1 MKKPLEMTRIHLT
14 LVVVWTTFFGFG
26 QQKLSAEGAVIIA
39 LENNFQMQIAS
50 KQLEI
55 AEKNNKWSEA
65 GLFPTVDL
73 AATLGNSIIDNTNN
87 PFTFTPGI
95 LASRQINPSI
105 NANWNLFAGLAVK
118 MSKQRLEQLEDQSHG
133 NAMILIENTASDV
146 LKAYYNTLIQ
156 EMRLELLSEVY
167 QLSKKQVAYEEIKKE
182 YGQTNSLALMQLNNQ
197 LFTDSINVIQQRI
210 NYENA
215 SRNLLLL
222 MNVGLDEIENNRLP
236 VLTDSLTKLLNP
248 FSKDELLDEMRA
260 NNQNLKNQLI
270 NQELTKTGTQLQRS
284 FLYPVISLQLGAA
297 PSFGS
302 FRSISGSAN
311 LSAETQ
317 QVNYFGNISVR
328 YNLFNNWKNQR
339 AVEISKIQE
348 EIAALNSQELEQ
360 QLTNSALNLY
370 GIWEVRNQLVN
381 LSQLNATYARQAF
394 EIGKDRYALGSI
406 NSLELTAL
414 QNNYLN
420 AAMNYY
426 DNLYQRIDVYL
437 ELFKLSGRL
446 QLEYTK

>member
-1 MKKPLEMTRIHLT
+1 MTRYFSFLLIALIA
-14 LVVVWTTFFGFG
+14 
-26 QQKLSAEGAVIIA
+26 QSSISQNNLSAEGAVMIA

-50 KQLEI
+50 KQILI

-73 AATLGNSIIDNTNN
+73 SASLGNSIIDNTNN

-105 NANWNLFAGLAVK
+105 NANWNLFAGLGVK
-118 MSKQRLEQLEDQSHG
+118 MSKQRLEQLEDQSRG
-133 NAMILIENTASDV
+133 NAMVIIENTASDV
-146 LKAYYNTLIQ
+146 LKAYYNALVQQT
-156 EMRLELLSEVY
+156 RLNVLKEVFS
-167 QLSKKQVAYEEIKKE
+167 LSKKQIAYEEIKQD
-182 YGQTNSLALMQLNNQ
+182 YGQSNSLALMQLKNQ
-197 LFTDSINVIQQRI
+197 LFTDSINIIQQRI

-215 SRNLLLL
+215 SRNLMLL
-222 MNVGLDEIENNRLP
+222 MNADTEEIVNNNFP

-248 FSKDELLDEMRA
+248 FNKDELLQEMSA
-260 NNQNLKNQLI
+260 NNQNLKNQII
-270 NQELTKTGTQLQRS
+270 NQELTKTGTQIQRS
-284 FLYPVISLQLGAA
+284 FLYPIVSLQLGAA

-302 FRSISGSAN
+302 FRSIGGTMN

-317 QVNYFGNISVR
+317 QITYFGNISVR

-339 AVEISKIQE
+339 AVAVSKIQE
-348 EIAALNSQELEQ
+348 EIAAMNIQDLEK
-360 QLTNSALNLY
+360 QLTNTTINLHSL
-370 GIWEVRNQLVN
+370 WEVRNQMVS
-381 LSQLNATYARQAF
+381 LSQQNMEYAKKAF
-394 EIGKDRYALGSI
+394 EIGKSRYDLGTI
-406 NSLELTAL
+406 NSIELTSL

-437 ELFKLSGRL
+437 ELYKLSGRL
-446 QLEYTK
+446 QLDYLK

>member
-1 MKKPLEMTRIHLT
+1 MTKVYFIFL
-14 LVVVWTTFFGFG
+14 LVILANVSIS
-26 QQKLSAEGAVIIA
+26 QNNLSAEGAVMIA

-50 KQLEI
+50 KQIQI

-73 AATLGNSIIDNTNN
+73 SATLGNSIIDNTNN

-105 NANWNLFAGLAVK
+105 NANWNLFAGLGVK
-118 MSKQRLEQLEDQSHG
+118 MSKQRLEQLEDQSRG
-133 NAMILIENTASDV
+133 NAMVIVENTASDV
-146 LKAYYNTLIQ
+146 LKAYYNVLVQQT
-156 EMRLELLSEVY
+156 RLDVLDEVFS
-167 QLSKKQVAYEEIKKE
+167 LSKKQVAYEEIKQD
-182 YGQTNSLALMQLNNQ
+182 YGQTNSLALMQLKNQ
-197 LFTDSINVIQQRI
+197 LFTDSINIIQQRI

-222 MNVGLDEIENNRLP
+222 MNVDTEEIVNNNFP

-248 FSKDELLDEMRA
+248 FSKEELLEEMRA

-270 NQELTKTGTQLQRS
+270 NQELQKTGTQIQRS
-284 FLYPVISLQLGAA
+284 FLYPVVSLQLGAA

-302 FRSISGSAN
+302 FRSIGGASN

-317 QVNYFGNISVR
+317 QVTYFGNVSVR

-339 AVEISKIQE
+339 AVTVSKIQE
-348 EIAALNSQELEQ
+348 EIAAMNTQDLEK
-360 QLTNSALNLY
+360 QLTNNTINLHSL
-370 GIWEVRNQLVN
+370 WEVRNQMVN
-381 LSQLNATYARQAF
+381 LSQQNMEYAKKAF
-394 EIGKDRYALGSI
+394 EIGKSRYELGNI
-406 NSLELTAL
+406 NSIELTSL
-414 QNNYLN
+414 QNSYLN

-437 ELFKLSGRL
+437 ELYKLSGRL
-446 QLEYTK
+446 QLDYSQE

>member
-1 MKKPLEMTRIHLT
+1 MTRYLPFILLGLLT
-14 LVVVWTTFFGFG
+14 QSSISQTT
-26 QQKLSAEGAVIIA
+26 LSAEGAVVIA

-50 KQLEI
+50 KQILI

-73 AATLGNSIIDNTNN
+73 SASLGNSIIDNTNN

-105 NANWNLFAGLAVK
+105 NANWNLFAGLGVK
-118 MSKQRLEQLEDQSHG
+118 MSKQRLEQLEDQSRG
-133 NAMILIENTASDV
+133 NAMVIIENTASDV
-146 LKAYYNTLIQ
+146 LKAYYNALVQQT
-156 EMRLELLSEVY
+156 RLNVLKEVFS
-167 QLSKKQVAYEEIKKE
+167 LSKKQVAYEEIKQD
-182 YGQTNSLALMQLNNQ
+182 YGQSNSLALMQLKNQ
-197 LFTDSINVIQQRI
+197 LFTDSINIIQQRI

-215 SRNLLLL
+215 SRNLMLL
-222 MNVGLDEIENNRLP
+222 MNVETEEIVKNNFP

-248 FSKDELLDEMRA
+248 FNKDELLQEMSA

-270 NQELTKTGTQLQRS
+270 NQELTKTGTQIQHS
-284 FLYPVISLQLGAA
+284 FLYPIVSLQLGAA

-302 FRSISGSAN
+302 FRSIGGTMN

-317 QVNYFGNISVR
+317 QITYFGNISVR

-339 AVEISKIQE
+339 AVAVSKIQE
-348 EIAALNSQELEQ
+348 EIAAMNIQDLEK
-360 QLTNSALNLY
+360 QLTNTTINLHSL
-370 GIWEVRNQLVN
+370 WEVRNQMVN
-381 LSQLNATYARQAF
+381 LSQQNMDYAKKAF
-394 EIGKDRYALGSI
+394 EIGKSRYDLGTI
-406 NSLELTAL
+406 NSIELTSL

-420 AAMNYY
+420 ASISYY

-437 ELFKLSGRL
+437 ELYKLSGRL
-446 QLEYTK
+446 QLDYLK

>member
-1 MKKPLEMTRIHLT
+1 MTRYLPFILLGLLT
-14 LVVVWTTFFGFG
+14 QSSISQTN
-26 QQKLSAEGAVIIA
+26 LSAEGAVVIA

-50 KQLEI
+50 KQILI

-73 AATLGNSIIDNTNN
+73 SASLGNSIIDNTNN

-105 NANWNLFAGLAVK
+105 NANWNLFAGLGVK
-118 MSKQRLEQLEDQSHG
+118 MSKQRLEQLEDQSRG
-133 NAMILIENTASDV
+133 NAMVIIENTASDV
-146 LKAYYNTLIQ
+146 LKAYYNALVQQT
-156 EMRLELLSEVY
+156 RLNVLKEVFS
-167 QLSKKQVAYEEIKKE
+167 LSKKQVAYEEIKQD
-182 YGQTNSLALMQLNNQ
+182 YGQSNSLALMQLKNQ
-197 LFTDSINVIQQRI
+197 LFTDSINIIQQRI

-215 SRNLLLL
+215 SRNLMLL
-222 MNVGLDEIENNRLP
+222 MNVETEEIVKNNFP

-248 FSKDELLDEMRA
+248 FNKDELLQEMSA

-270 NQELTKTGTQLQRS
+270 NQELTKTGTQIQHS
-284 FLYPVISLQLGAA
+284 FLYPIVSLQLGAA

-302 FRSISGSAN
+302 FRSIGGTMN

-317 QVNYFGNISVR
+317 QITYFGNISVR

-339 AVEISKIQE
+339 AVAVSKIQE
-348 EIAALNSQELEQ
+348 EIAAMNIQDLEK
-360 QLTNSALNLY
+360 QLTNTTINLHSL
-370 GIWEVRNQLVN
+370 WEVRNQMVN
-381 LSQLNATYARQAF
+381 LSQQNMDYAKKAF
-394 EIGKDRYALGSI
+394 EIGKSRYDLGTI
-406 NSLELTAL
+406 NSIELTSL

-420 AAMNYY
+420 ASISYY

-437 ELFKLSGRL
+437 ELYKLSGRL
-446 QLEYTK
+446 QLDYLK

>member
-1 MKKPLEMTRIHLT
+1 MTKIYSFI
-14 LVVVWTTFFGFG
+14 LVGLIAQFSISQTN
-26 QQKLSAEGAVIIA
+26 LSAEGAVMIA

-50 KQLEI
+50 KQIQI

-73 AATLGNSIIDNTNN
+73 NATLGNSIIDNTNN

-95 LASRQINPSI
+95 LASQQINPSL
-105 NANWNLFAGLAVK
+105 NANWNLFAGLGVK
-118 MSKQRLEQLEDQSHG
+118 MSKQRLEQLEEQSRG
-133 NAMILIENTASDV
+133 NAMVIIENTATDV
-146 LKAYYNTLIQ
+146 LKAYYNVLMQQT
-156 EMRLELLSEVY
+156 RLDVLNEVFA
-167 QLSKKQVAYEEIKKE
+167 LSKKQVAFEAIKQE
-182 YGQTNSLALMQLNNQ
+182 YGQSNSLALMQLNNQ
-197 LFTDSINVIQQRI
+197 LFTDSINIIQQQI

-222 MNVGLDEIENNRLP
+222 MNVDTEDIVNNNFP

-248 FSKDELLDEMRA
+248 FIKEELLAEMRS

-270 NQELTKTGTQLQRS
+270 NQELQKTGTQIQRS
-284 FLYPVISLQLGAA
+284 FLYPVLSLQLGAA

-302 FRSISGSAN
+302 FRSIGGASN

-317 QVNYFGNISVR
+317 QITYFGNISLR

-339 AVEISKIQE
+339 AVQVSKIQE
-348 EIAALNSQELEQ
+348 EIAAMNLQDLEK
-360 QLTNSALNLY
+360 QLTNNTLNLHRL
-370 GIWEVRNQLVN
+370 WEVRNQMVE
-381 LSQLNATYARQAF
+381 LSQQNMDYAKKAF
-394 EIGKDRYALGSI
+394 EIGKTRYDLGSL
-406 NSLELTAL
+406 NSIELTTL

-437 ELFKLSGRL
+437 ELYKLSGRL
-446 QLEYTK
+446 QLDYTE

>member
-1 MKKPLEMTRIHLT
+1 MTRYLPFILLGLLT
-14 LVVVWTTFFGFG
+14 QSSISQTN
-26 QQKLSAEGAVIIA
+26 LSAEGAVVIA

-50 KQLEI
+50 KQMLI

-73 AATLGNSIIDNTNN
+73 SATLGNSIIDNTNN

-105 NANWNLFAGLAVK
+105 NANWNLFAGLGVK
-118 MSKQRLEQLEDQSHG
+118 MSKQRLEQLEDQSRG
-133 NAMILIENTASDV
+133 NAMVIIENTASDV
-146 LKAYYNTLIQ
+146 LKAYYNVLVQQT
-156 EMRLELLSEVY
+156 RLVVLNEVFS
-167 QLSKKQVAYEEIKKE
+167 LSKKQVAYEEIKQD
-182 YGQTNSLALMQLNNQ
+182 YGQTNSLALMQLKNQ
-197 LFTDSINVIQQRI
+197 LFTDSINIIQQRI

-215 SRNLLLL
+215 SRNLMLL
-222 MNVGLDEIENNRLP
+222 MNVETEEIVNNNFP

-248 FSKDELLDEMRA
+248 FNKDELLQEMSA

-270 NQELTKTGTQLQRS
+270 NQELTKTGTQIQRS
-284 FLYPVISLQLGAA
+284 FLYPIVSLQLGAA

-302 FRSISGSAN
+302 FRSIGGTMN

-317 QVNYFGNISVR
+317 QITYFGNISVR

-339 AVEISKIQE
+339 AVTVSKIQE
-348 EIAALNSQELEQ
+348 EIAAMNIQDLEK
-360 QLTNSALNLY
+360 QLTNTTINLHSL
-370 GIWEVRNQLVN
+370 WEVRNQMVN
-381 LSQLNATYARQAF
+381 LSQQNMVYAKKAF
-394 EIGKDRYALGSI
+394 EIGKSRYDLGTI
-406 NSLELTAL
+406 NSIELTSL

-420 AAMNYY
+420 ASINYY

-437 ELFKLSGRL
+437 ELYKLSGRL
-446 QLEYTK
+446 QLDYLK

>member
-1 MKKPLEMTRIHLT
+1 MSKVYSIFLLVT
-14 LVVVWTTFFGFG
+14 LANIGFS
-26 QQKLSAEGAVIIA
+26 QNNLSAEGAVMIA

-50 KQLEI
+50 KQIQI

-73 AATLGNSIIDNTNN
+73 NGTLGNSIIDNTNN

-105 NANWNLFAGLAVK
+105 NANWNLFAGLGVK
-118 MSKQRLEQLEDQSHG
+118 MSKQRLEQLEDQSRG
-133 NAMILIENTASDV
+133 NAMVIIENTASDV
-146 LKAYYNTLIQ
+146 LKAYYNVLVQQT
-156 EMRLELLSEVY
+156 RLDVLNEVFL
-167 QLSKKQVAYEEIKKE
+167 LSKKQVAYEEIKQD
-182 YGQTNSLALMQLNNQ
+182 YGQTNSLALMQLKNQ
-197 LFTDSINVIQQRI
+197 LFTDSINIIQQRI

-222 MNVGLDEIENNRLP
+222 MNVDTEEILNNNFP
-236 VLTDSLTKLLNP
+236 VLTDSLTKMLNP
-248 FSKDELLDEMRA
+248 FNREELLQEMRA

-270 NQELTKTGTQLQRS
+270 NQELQKTGTQIQRS
-284 FLYPVISLQLGAA
+284 FLYPVVSLQLGAA

-302 FRSISGSAN
+302 FRSIGGATN

-317 QVNYFGNISVR
+317 QITYFGNVSVR

-339 AVEISKIQE
+339 AVTVSKIQE
-348 EIAALNSQELEQ
+348 EIAAMNIQDLEK
-360 QLTNSALNLY
+360 QLTNTTINLHNL
-370 GIWEVRNQLVN
+370 WEVRNQMVS
-381 LSQLNATYARQAF
+381 LSQQNMEYAKKAF
-394 EIGKDRYALGSI
+394 EIGKSRYELGSI
-406 NSLELTAL
+406 NSIELTSL

-437 ELFKLSGRL
+437 ELYKLSGRL
-446 QLEYTK
+446 QLDYLK

>member
-1 MKKPLEMTRIHLT
+1 MTRYLPFILLGLLT
-14 LVVVWTTFFGFG
+14 QSSISQTN
-26 QQKLSAEGAVIIA
+26 LSAEGAVVIA

-50 KQLEI
+50 KQILI

-73 AATLGNSIIDNTNN
+73 SASLGNSIIDNTNN

-105 NANWNLFAGLAVK
+105 NANWNLFAGLGVK
-118 MSKQRLEQLEDQSHG
+118 MSKQRLEQLEDQSRG
-133 NAMILIENTASDV
+133 NAMVIIENTASDV
-146 LKAYYNTLIQ
+146 LKAYYNALVQQT
-156 EMRLELLSEVY
+156 RLNVLKEVFS
-167 QLSKKQVAYEEIKKE
+167 LSKKQVAYEEIKQD
-182 YGQTNSLALMQLNNQ
+182 YGQSNSLALMQLKNQ
-197 LFTDSINVIQQRI
+197 LFTDSINIIQQRI

-215 SRNLLLL
+215 SRNLMLL
-222 MNVGLDEIENNRLP
+222 MNVETEEIVKNNFP

-248 FSKDELLDEMRA
+248 FNKDELLQEMST

-270 NQELTKTGTQLQRS
+270 NQELTKTGTQIQHS
-284 FLYPVISLQLGAA
+284 FLYPIVSLQLGAA

-302 FRSISGSAN
+302 FRSIGGTMN

-317 QVNYFGNISVR
+317 QITYFGNISVR

-339 AVEISKIQE
+339 AVAVSKIQE
-348 EIAALNSQELEQ
+348 EIAAMNIQDLEK
-360 QLTNSALNLY
+360 QLTNTTINLHSL
-370 GIWEVRNQLVN
+370 WEVRNQMVN
-381 LSQLNATYARQAF
+381 LSQQNMDYAKKAF
-394 EIGKDRYALGSI
+394 EIGKSRYDLGTI
-406 NSLELTAL
+406 NSIELTSL

-420 AAMNYY
+420 ASISYY

-437 ELFKLSGRL
+437 ELYKLSGRL
-446 QLEYTK
+446 QLDYLK

>member
-1 MKKPLEMTRIHLT
+1 MTRYLPFILFGLLT
-14 LVVVWTTFFGFG
+14 QSSISQTN
-26 QQKLSAEGAVIIA
+26 LSAEGAVMIA

-50 KQLEI
+50 KQILI

-73 AATLGNSIIDNTNN
+73 SASLGNSIIDNTNN

-105 NANWNLFAGLAVK
+105 NANWNLFAGLGVK

-133 NAMILIENTASDV
+133 NAMVIIENTASDV
-146 LKAYYNTLIQ
+146 LKAYYNVLVQQT
-156 EMRLELLSEVY
+156 RLEVLDEVFS
-167 QLSKKQVAYEEIKKE
+167 LSKKQVSYEEIKQN
-182 YGQTNSLALMQLNNQ
+182 YGQTNSLALMQLKNQ
-197 LFTDSINVIQQRI
+197 LFTDSINIIQQRI

-222 MNVGLDEIENNRLP
+222 MNVDSEEIVNNDFP
-236 VLTDSLTKLLNP
+236 TLTDSLTRLLSP
-248 FSKDELLDEMRA
+248 FNREELLQEMRS

-270 NQELTKTGTQLQRS
+270 NQELQKTGTQIQRS
-284 FLYPVISLQLGAA
+284 FLYPVVSLQLGAA

-302 FRSISGSAN
+302 FRSIGGATN

-317 QVNYFGNISVR
+317 QVTYFGNISVR

-339 AVEISKIQE
+339 AVTVSKIQE
-348 EIAALNSQELEQ
+348 EIAALNIQDLEK
-360 QLTNSALNLY
+360 QLTNNTINLH
-370 GIWEVRNQLVN
+370 GLWEVRNQMVN
-381 LSQLNATYARQAF
+381 LSQQNMDYAKKAF
-394 EIGKDRYALGSI
+394 EIGKNRYDLGSI
-406 NSLELTAL
+406 NSIELTSL
-414 QNNYLN
+414 QNSYLN

-437 ELFKLSGRL
+437 DLYKLSGRL
-446 QLEYTK
+446 QLDYLK

>member
-1 MKKPLEMTRIHLT
+1 MTRYFSFLLIALIA
-14 LVVVWTTFFGFG
+14 
-26 QQKLSAEGAVIIA
+26 QSSISQNNLSAEGAVMIA

-50 KQLEI
+50 KQIQI

-73 AATLGNSIIDNTNN
+73 NGTLGNSIIDNTNN

-95 LASRQINPSI
+95 LSSRQINPSI
-105 NANWNLFAGLAVK
+105 NANWNLFAGLGVK
-118 MSKQRLEQLEDQSHG
+118 MSKQRLEQLEDQSRG
-133 NAMILIENTASDV
+133 NAMVIIENTASDV
-146 LKAYYNTLIQ
+146 LKAYYNVLVQQT
-156 EMRLELLSEVY
+156 RLDVLNEVFS
-167 QLSKKQVAYEEIKKE
+167 LSKKQVAYEEIKQD
-182 YGQTNSLALMQLNNQ
+182 YGQTNSLALMQLKNQ
-197 LFTDSINVIQQRI
+197 LFTDSINIIQQRI

-222 MNVGLDEIENNRLP
+222 MNVDTEEILNNNFP
-236 VLTDSLTKLLNP
+236 VLTDSLTKMLNP
-248 FSKDELLDEMRA
+248 FNREELLKEMRA

-270 NQELTKTGTQLQRS
+270 NQELQKTGTQIQRS
-284 FLYPVISLQLGAA
+284 FLYPVVSLQLGAA

-302 FRSISGSAN
+302 FRSIGGATN

-317 QVNYFGNISVR
+317 QVTYFGNVSVR

-339 AVEISKIQE
+339 AVTVSKIQE
-348 EIAALNSQELEQ
+348 EIAAMNIQDLEK
-360 QLTNSALNLY
+360 QLTNTTINLHSL
-370 GIWEVRNQLVN
+370 WEVRNQMVS
-381 LSQLNATYARQAF
+381 LSQQNMEYAKKAF
-394 EIGKDRYALGSI
+394 EIGKSRYELGSI
-406 NSLELTAL
+406 NSIELTSL

-437 ELFKLSGRL
+437 ELYKLSGRL
-446 QLEYTK
+446 QLDYLK

>member
-1 MKKPLEMTRIHLT
+1 MTRYFSFLLIALIA
-14 LVVVWTTFFGFG
+14 
-26 QQKLSAEGAVIIA
+26 QSSISQNNLSAEGAVMIA

-50 KQLEI
+50 KQIQI

-73 AATLGNSIIDNTNN
+73 NGTLGNSIIDNTNN

-95 LASRQINPSI
+95 LSSRQINPSI
-105 NANWNLFAGLAVK
+105 NANWNLFAGLGVK
-118 MSKQRLEQLEDQSHG
+118 MSKQRLEQLEDQSRG
-133 NAMILIENTASDV
+133 NAMVIIENTASDV
-146 LKAYYNTLIQ
+146 LKAYYNVLVQQT
-156 EMRLELLSEVY
+156 RLDVLNEVFS
-167 QLSKKQVAYEEIKKE
+167 LSKKQVAYEEIKQD
-182 YGQTNSLALMQLNNQ
+182 YGQTNSLALMQLKNQ
-197 LFTDSINVIQQRI
+197 LFTDSINIIQQRI

-222 MNVGLDEIENNRLP
+222 MNVDTEEILNNNFP
-236 VLTDSLTKLLNP
+236 VLTDSLTKMLNP
-248 FSKDELLDEMRA
+248 FDREELLKEMRA

-270 NQELTKTGTQLQRS
+270 NQELQKTGTQIQRS
-284 FLYPVISLQLGAA
+284 FLYPVVSLQLGAA

-302 FRSISGSAN
+302 FRSIGGATN

-317 QVNYFGNISVR
+317 QVTYFGNVSVR

-339 AVEISKIQE
+339 AVTVSKIQE
-348 EIAALNSQELEQ
+348 EIAAMNIQDLEK
-360 QLTNSALNLY
+360 QLTNTTINLHNL
-370 GIWEVRNQLVN
+370 WEVRNQMVS
-381 LSQLNATYARQAF
+381 LSQQNMEYAKKAF
-394 EIGKDRYALGSI
+394 EIGKSRYELGSI
-406 NSLELTAL
+406 NSIELTSL

-437 ELFKLSGRL
+437 ELYKLSGRL
-446 QLEYTK
+446 QLDYLK

>member
-1 MKKPLEMTRIHLT
+1 MTKVYFIFL
-14 LVVVWTTFFGFG
+14 LVILANVSIS
-26 QQKLSAEGAVIIA
+26 QNNLSAEGAVMIA

-50 KQLEI
+50 KQIQI

-73 AATLGNSIIDNTNN
+73 SATLGNSIIDNTNN

-105 NANWNLFAGLAVK
+105 NANWNLFAGLGVK
-118 MSKQRLEQLEDQSHG
+118 MSKQRLEQLEDQSRG
-133 NAMILIENTASDV
+133 NAMVIVENTASDV
-146 LKAYYNTLIQ
+146 LKAYYNVLVQQTRPDVLD
-156 EMRLELLSEVY
+156 EVFS
-167 QLSKKQVAYEEIKKE
+167 LSKKQVAYEEIKQD
-182 YGQTNSLALMQLNNQ
+182 YGQTNSLALMQLKNQ
-197 LFTDSINVIQQRI
+197 LFTDSINIIQQRI

-222 MNVGLDEIENNRLP
+222 MNVDTEEIVNNNFP

-248 FSKDELLDEMRA
+248 FSKEELLEEMRA

-270 NQELTKTGTQLQRS
+270 NQELQKTGTQIQRS
-284 FLYPVISLQLGAA
+284 FLYPVVSLQLGAA

-302 FRSISGSAN
+302 FRSIGGASN

-317 QVNYFGNISVR
+317 QVTYFGNVSVR

-339 AVEISKIQE
+339 AVTVSKIQE
-348 EIAALNSQELEQ
+348 EIAAMNTQDLEK
-360 QLTNSALNLY
+360 QLTNNTINLHSL
-370 GIWEVRNQLVN
+370 WEVRNQMVN
-381 LSQLNATYARQAF
+381 LSQQNMEYAKKAF
-394 EIGKDRYALGSI
+394 EIGKSRYELGNI
-406 NSLELTAL
+406 NSIELTSL
-414 QNNYLN
+414 QNSYLN

-437 ELFKLSGRL
+437 ELYKLSGRL
-446 QLEYTK
+446 QLDYSQE

>member
-1 MKKPLEMTRIHLT
+1 MTRYFSFLLIALIAQSSISQT
-14 LVVVWTTFFGFG
+14 N
-26 QQKLSAEGAVIIA
+26 LSAEGAVVIA

-50 KQLEI
+50 KQILI

-73 AATLGNSIIDNTNN
+73 SASLGNSIIDNTNN

-105 NANWNLFAGLAVK
+105 NANWNLFAGLGVK
-118 MSKQRLEQLEDQSHG
+118 MSKQRLEQLEDQSRG
-133 NAMILIENTASDV
+133 NAMVIIENTASDV
-146 LKAYYNTLIQ
+146 LKAYYNALVQQT
-156 EMRLELLSEVY
+156 RLNVLKEVFS
-167 QLSKKQVAYEEIKKE
+167 LSKKQVAYEEIKQD
-182 YGQTNSLALMQLNNQ
+182 YGQSNSLALMQLKNQ
-197 LFTDSINVIQQRI
+197 LFTDSINIIQQRI

-215 SRNLLLL
+215 SRNLMLL
-222 MNVGLDEIENNRLP
+222 MNVETEEIVKNNFP

-248 FSKDELLDEMRA
+248 FNKDELLQEMSA

-270 NQELTKTGTQLQRS
+270 NQELTKTGTQIQHS
-284 FLYPVISLQLGAA
+284 FLYPIVSLQLGAA

-302 FRSISGSAN
+302 FRSIGGTMN

-317 QVNYFGNISVR
+317 QITYFGNISVR

-339 AVEISKIQE
+339 AVAVSKIQE
-348 EIAALNSQELEQ
+348 EIAAMNIQDLEK
-360 QLTNSALNLY
+360 QLTNTTINLHSL
-370 GIWEVRNQLVN
+370 WEVRNQMVN
-381 LSQLNATYARQAF
+381 LSQQNMDYAKKAF
-394 EIGKDRYALGSI
+394 EIGKSRYDLGTI
-406 NSLELTAL
+406 NSIELTSL

-420 AAMNYY
+420 ASISYY

-437 ELFKLSGRL
+437 ELYKLSGRL
-446 QLEYTK
+446 QLDYLK

>member
-1 MKKPLEMTRIHLT
+1 MTRYFSFLLIALIA
-14 LVVVWTTFFGFG
+14 
-26 QQKLSAEGAVIIA
+26 QSSISQNNLSAEGAVMIA

-50 KQLEI
+50 KQIQI

-73 AATLGNSIIDNTNN
+73 NGTLGNSIIDNTNN

-95 LASRQINPSI
+95 LSSRQINPSI
-105 NANWNLFAGLAVK
+105 NANWNLFAGLGVK
-118 MSKQRLEQLEDQSHG
+118 MSKQRLEQLEDQSRG
-133 NAMILIENTASDV
+133 NAMVIIENTASDV
-146 LKAYYNTLIQ
+146 LKAYYNVLVQQT
-156 EMRLELLSEVY
+156 RLDVLNEVFS
-167 QLSKKQVAYEEIKKE
+167 LSKKQVAYEEIKQD
-182 YGQTNSLALMQLNNQ
+182 YGQTNSLALMQLKNQ
-197 LFTDSINVIQQRI
+197 LFTDSINIIQQRI

-222 MNVGLDEIENNRLP
+222 MNVDTEEILNNNFP
-236 VLTDSLTKLLNP
+236 VLTDSLTKMLNP
-248 FSKDELLDEMRA
+248 FDREELLKEMRA

-270 NQELTKTGTQLQRS
+270 NQELQKTGTQIQRS
-284 FLYPVISLQLGAA
+284 FLYPVVSLQLGAA

-302 FRSISGSAN
+302 FRSIGGATN

-317 QVNYFGNISVR
+317 QVTYFGNVSVR

-339 AVEISKIQE
+339 AVTVSKIQE
-348 EIAALNSQELEQ
+348 EIAAMNIQDLEK
-360 QLTNSALNLY
+360 QLTNTTINLHSL
-370 GIWEVRNQLVN
+370 WEVRNQMVS
-381 LSQLNATYARQAF
+381 LSQQNMEYAKKAF
-394 EIGKDRYALGSI
+394 EIGKSRYELGSI
-406 NSLELTAL
+406 NSIELTSL

-437 ELFKLSGRL
+437 ELYKLSGRL
-446 QLEYTK
+446 QLDYLK

>member
-1 MKKPLEMTRIHLT
+1 MTRYLPFILIGLLT
-14 LVVVWTTFFGFG
+14 QSSISQTN
-26 QQKLSAEGAVIIA
+26 LSAEGAVMIA

-50 KQLEI
+50 KQILI

-73 AATLGNSIIDNTNN
+73 SASLGNSIIDNTNN

-105 NANWNLFAGLAVK
+105 NANWNLFAGLGVK
-118 MSKQRLEQLEDQSHG
+118 MSKQRLEQLEDQSRG
-133 NAMILIENTASDV
+133 NAMVIIENTASDV
-146 LKAYYNTLIQ
+146 LKAYYNALVQQT
-156 EMRLELLSEVY
+156 RLNVLKEVFS
-167 QLSKKQVAYEEIKKE
+167 LSKKQVAYEEIRQD
-182 YGQTNSLALMQLNNQ
+182 YGQSNSLALMQLKNQ
-197 LFTDSINVIQQRI
+197 LFTDSINIIQQRI

-215 SRNLLLL
+215 SRNLMLL
-222 MNVGLDEIENNRLP
+222 MNADTEEIVNNNFP

-248 FSKDELLDEMRA
+248 FNKDELLQEMSA

-270 NQELTKTGTQLQRS
+270 NQELTKTGTQIQRS
-284 FLYPVISLQLGAA
+284 FLYPIVSLQLGAA

-302 FRSISGSAN
+302 FRSIGGTMN

-317 QVNYFGNISVR
+317 QITYFGNVSVR

-339 AVEISKIQE
+339 AVAVSKIQE
-348 EIAALNSQELEQ
+348 EIAAMNIQDLEK
-360 QLTNSALNLY
+360 QLTNTVINLHSL
-370 GIWEVRNQLVN
+370 WEVRNQMVN
-381 LSQLNATYARQAF
+381 LSKQNMDYAKKAF
-394 EIGKDRYALGSI
+394 EIGKSRYDLGTI
-406 NSLELTAL
+406 NSIELTSL

-420 AAMNYY
+420 ASINYY

-437 ELFKLSGRL
+437 ELYKLSGRL
-446 QLEYTK
+446 QLDYLK

>member
-1 MKKPLEMTRIHLT
+1 MKKPLEMTRKHLT

-182 YGQTNSLALMQLNNQ
+182 YGQTNSLAVMQLNNQ

-394 EIGKDRYALGSI
+394 EIGNDRYTLGSI

>member
-1 MKKPLEMTRIHLT
+1 MTKVYFIFL
-14 LVVVWTTFFGFG
+14 LVILANVSIS
-26 QQKLSAEGAVIIA
+26 QSNLSAEGAVMIA

-50 KQLEI
+50 KQIQI

-73 AATLGNSIIDNTNN
+73 SATLGNSIIDNTNN

-105 NANWNLFAGLAVK
+105 NANWNLFAGLGVK
-118 MSKQRLEQLEDQSHG
+118 MSKQRLEQLEDQSRG
-133 NAMILIENTASDV
+133 NAMVIVENTASDV
-146 LKAYYNTLIQ
+146 LKAYYNVLVQQT
-156 EMRLELLSEVY
+156 RLDVLDEVFS
-167 QLSKKQVAYEEIKKE
+167 LSKKQVAYEEIKQD
-182 YGQTNSLALMQLNNQ
+182 YGQTNSLALMQLKNQ
-197 LFTDSINVIQQRI
+197 LFTDSINIIQQRI

-222 MNVGLDEIENNRLP
+222 MNVDTEEIVNNNFP

-248 FSKDELLDEMRA
+248 FSKEELLEEMRA

-270 NQELTKTGTQLQRS
+270 NQELQKTGTQIQRS
-284 FLYPVISLQLGAA
+284 FLYPVVSLQLGAA

-302 FRSISGSAN
+302 FRSIGGASN

-317 QVNYFGNISVR
+317 QVTYFGNVSVR

-339 AVEISKIQE
+339 AVTVSKIQE
-348 EIAALNSQELEQ
+348 EIAAMNTQDLEK
-360 QLTNSALNLY
+360 QLTNNTINLHSL
-370 GIWEVRNQLVN
+370 WEVRNQMVN
-381 LSQLNATYARQAF
+381 LSQQNMEYAKKAF
-394 EIGKDRYALGSI
+394 EIGKSRYELGNI
-406 NSLELTAL
+406 NSIELTSL
-414 QNNYLN
+414 QNSYLN

-437 ELFKLSGRL
+437 ELYKLSGRL
-446 QLEYTK
+446 QLDYSQE

>member
-1 MKKPLEMTRIHLT
+1 MKKPLEMTRIYLT
-14 LVVVWTTFFGFG
+14 LVVAWATFLGFS

-73 AATLGNSIIDNTNN
+73 AATFGNSIIDNTNN

-118 MSKQRLEQLEDQSHG
+118 MSKQRLEQLEDQSRG
-133 NAMILIENTASDV
+133 NTMILIENTASDV
-146 LKAYYNTLIQ
+146 LKAYYNALVQ

-167 QLSKKQVAYEEIKKE
+167 DLSKQQVAYEEVKKE

-210 NYENA
+210 NFENA

-222 MNVGLDEIENNRLP
+222 MNVETESIVNNRFP

-248 FSKDELLDEMRA
+248 FGKDELLEEMRS

-302 FRSISGSAN
+302 FRSISGSVN

-339 AVEISKIQE
+339 AVEVSKIQE
-348 EIAALNSQELEQ
+348 EIAALSSQDFEQ

-406 NSLELTAL
+406 NSLELTTL

-420 AAMNYY
+420 AAMSYY

>member
-1 MKKPLEMTRIHLT
+1 
-14 LVVVWTTFFGFG
+14 
-26 QQKLSAEGAVIIA
+26 
-39 LENNFQMQIAS
+39 MQIAS

-197 LFTDSINVIQQRI
+197 LFH
-210 NYENA
+210 
-215 SRNLLLL
+215 
-222 MNVGLDEIENNRLP
+222 RL
-236 VLTDSLTKLLNP
+236 N
-248 FSKDELLDEMRA
+248 
-260 NNQNLKNQLI
+260 
-270 NQELTKTGTQLQRS
+270 
-284 FLYPVISLQLGAA
+284 
-297 PSFGS
+297 
-302 FRSISGSAN
+302 
-311 LSAETQ
+311 
-317 QVNYFGNISVR
+317 
-328 YNLFNNWKNQR
+328 
-339 AVEISKIQE
+339 
-348 EIAALNSQELEQ
+348 
-360 QLTNSALNLY
+360 
-370 GIWEVRNQLVN
+370 
-381 LSQLNATYARQAF
+381 
-394 EIGKDRYALGSI
+394 
-406 NSLELTAL
+406 
-414 QNNYLN
+414 
-420 AAMNYY
+420 
-426 DNLYQRIDVYL
+426 
-437 ELFKLSGRL
+437 
-446 QLEYTK
+446 

>member
-1 MKKPLEMTRIHLT
+1 MKKPLEMTRIYLT
-14 LVVVWTTFFGFG
+14 LVVAWATFLGFS

-73 AATLGNSIIDNTNN
+73 AATFGNSIIDNTNN

-210 NYENA
+210 NFENA

-222 MNVGLDEIENNRLP
+222 MNVGIDEIENNRLP

-248 FSKDELLDEMRA
+248 FGKDELLEEMRS

-348 EIAALNSQELEQ
+348 EIAALNSQELEH

-406 NSLELTAL
+406 NSLELTTL

-420 AAMNYY
+420 AAMSYY

>member
-14 LVVVWTTFFGFG
+14 LAVVWTTFFGFG

-248 FSKDELLDEMRA
+248 FNKDELLDEMRA

>member
-1 MKKPLEMTRIHLT
+1 MTRYLPFILLGLLT
-14 LVVVWTTFFGFG
+14 QSSISQTN
-26 QQKLSAEGAVIIA
+26 LSAEGAVVIA

-50 KQLEI
+50 KQILI

-73 AATLGNSIIDNTNN
+73 SASLGNSIIDNTNN

-105 NANWNLFAGLAVK
+105 NANWNLFAGLGVK
-118 MSKQRLEQLEDQSHG
+118 MSKQRLEQLEDQSRG
-133 NAMILIENTASDV
+133 NAMVIIENTASDV
-146 LKAYYNTLIQ
+146 LKAYYNALVQQT
-156 EMRLELLSEVY
+156 RLNVLKEVFS
-167 QLSKKQVAYEEIKKE
+167 LSKKQVAYEEIKQD
-182 YGQTNSLALMQLNNQ
+182 YGQSNSLALMQLKNQ
-197 LFTDSINVIQQRI
+197 LFTDSINIIQQRI

-215 SRNLLLL
+215 SRNLMLL
-222 MNVGLDEIENNRLP
+222 MNVETEEIVKNNFP

-248 FSKDELLDEMRA
+248 FNKDELLQEMSA

-270 NQELTKTGTQLQRS
+270 NQELTKTGTQIQHS
-284 FLYPVISLQLGAA
+284 FLYPIVSLQLGAA

-302 FRSISGSAN
+302 FRSIGGTMN

-317 QVNYFGNISVR
+317 QITYFGNISVR

-339 AVEISKIQE
+339 AVAVSKIQE
-348 EIAALNSQELEQ
+348 EIAAMNIQDLEK
-360 QLTNSALNLY
+360 QLTNTTINLHSL
-370 GIWEVRNQLVN
+370 WEVRNQMVN
-381 LSQLNATYARQAF
+381 LSQQNMDYAKKAF
-394 EIGKDRYALGSI
+394 EIGKSRYDLGTI
-406 NSLELTAL
+406 NSIELTNL

-420 AAMNYY
+420 ASISYY

-437 ELFKLSGRL
+437 ELYKLSGRL
-446 QLEYTK
+446 QLDYLK